1 MLALDSLVIDL
12 TFQLNAA
19 VKPDALLAA
28 LGGPDAVAQHQMLD
42 PDMQDPR
49 FEMEL
54 SPSRP
59 FRRTG
64 ERRLM
69 IIDPSVAPMRQDP
82 HSDPVVPLDLRLE
95 KERLIQAC
103 EALPVRLGRLS
114 ALGSWGDAVLVARS
128 ARDLRALALMSW
140 LLDPMVDVDGKR
152 RPSQLSR
159 SDIEAKLMAYD
170 KRLDELDE
178 QAILARVHA
187 ARVERRGDLI
197 ILDVLA
203 EDGTWDL
210 RDSMA
215 LENELAAVDA
225 FSLVVGAPRQAAQ
238 PAAGA
243 GKAAPA
249 AAAGKAAP
257 AAGAAS
263 TSAPAAA
270 PAAAPARAL
279 PPLRVAEVA
288 GRVTLVFPPERF
300 DLDQAAALGK
310 RDYDAVLVP
319 GDAIPGPVRDRIQRE
334 GVHFV
339 APLEFLSEVFVEG
352 KPLSRPVFEQ
362 SARAVA
368 EGVRALE
375 VHCPRFGPVVLVEV
389 AGRGRFISSATDAPG
404 EVPRL
409 IA

>member
-1 MLALDSLVIDL
+1 MLELDSLVIDL
-12 TFQLNAA
+12 TFQQNAT
-19 VKPDALLAA
+19 VKPDVLLAA

-64 ERRLM
+64 ERRIM

-95 KERLIQAC
+95 KERLIHAC
-103 EALPVRLGRLS
+103 EMLPVRLGRLS

-128 ARDLRALALMSW
+128 ARDLRALALMAW

-187 ARVERRGDLI
+187 ARLERRGELI

-215 LENELAAVDA
+215 LEAELAAVDA
-225 FSLVVGAPRQAAQ
+225 FSLVVGAPRQQ
-238 PAAGA
+238 PQ
-243 GKAAPA
+243 P
-249 AAAGKAAP
+249 
-257 AAGAAS
+257 
-263 TSAPAAA
+263 
-270 PAAAPARAL
+270 AAPARAL
-279 PPLRVAEVA
+279 PPLRVAELS
-288 GRVTLVFPPERF
+288 GRVALVFPPERF
-300 DLDQAAALGK
+300 DLDKAAALGK
-310 RDYDAVLVP
+310 RDYDAVLVAS
-319 GDAIPGPVRDRIQRE
+319 DAVPGPVRDRIHRE

-339 APLEFLSEVFVEG
+339 APLEFLSEVFLEG
-352 KPLSRPVFEQ
+352 KPLTRPLFEQ
-362 SARAVA
+362 NARPVA

-375 VHCPRFGPVVLVEV
+375 VHCPRFGPVVLVEI

-409 IA
+409 TA